1 MNTQSIRTRAPRSA
15 LTLPAQALPIRRDQA
30 QPARFD
36 TGPGLEA
43 AQSAC
48 SGLKGLARQMCYAT
62 NYGISV

>member
-1 MNTQSIRTRAPRSA
+1 MSPQSTRTRPSRSS
-15 LTLPAQALPIRRDQA
+15 LTLPPQALPVRRDEPL
-30 QPARFD
+30 PARSD
-36 TGPGLEA
+36 NAPGVEA